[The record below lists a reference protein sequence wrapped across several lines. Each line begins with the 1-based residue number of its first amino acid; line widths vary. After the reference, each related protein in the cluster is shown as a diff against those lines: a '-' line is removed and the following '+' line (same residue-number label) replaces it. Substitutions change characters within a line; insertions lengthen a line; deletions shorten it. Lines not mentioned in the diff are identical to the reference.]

1 VDKNF
6 EYGRIYNEIAKGF
19 SEEKINK
26 KTFYFKH
33 PNFSEYFGIYN
44 NYDVILK
51 DVQRQGLPTEEDKI
65 KEAIEEG
72 WWSKEKEMEMQG
84 LKKTVE
90 NLIKTKSKLV
100 LPSQRE
106 GIDKQ
111 IRRTQG
117 ILMTFAKE
125 RNEIV
130 SFTAE
135 DYTSKRFLDETVIAL
150 TFKNRELTEYAFTQE
165 DYYNLSDG
173 FSDKIKGAFNKY
185 SNVFGALSL
194 KHVAASGFFQNLVY
208 LNEDAYSFWGKPTV
222 LCTKYQIDL
231 LVYGK
236 MYKNLIRNYAENGKP
251 VPDDVVSD
259 AEKFVLWVE
268 NQTPDKKGSPIKS
281 RKKTGG
287 NNMVSSTVG
296 ATPEDLKK
304 MGTQIDKLKGGKTL
318 LQMAQEAGGT
328 LEKEQYLKARENR

>member
-1 VDKNF
+1 MDKDF

-26 KTFYFKH
+26 KIFYFKH
-33 PNFSEYFGIYN
+33 PSFSEYFNIYN
-44 NYDVILK
+44 NYDLILK
-51 DVQRQGLPTEEDKI
+51 DVQRQGLPTEEEKI

-72 WWSKEKEMEMQG
+72 WWTKEKEMEMQG
-84 LKKTVE
+84 LKKTVA

-100 LPSQRE
+100 IPSQRDS
-106 GIDKQ
+106 IDKQ

-130 SFTAE
+130 NFTAE

-150 TFKNRELTEYAFTQE
+150 TFKNRELTEQAFSQE
-165 DYYNLSDG
+165 EYYNLSDS
-173 FSDKIKGAFNKY
+173 FSDKIKEAFNKY
-185 SNVFGALSL
+185 SNVFSASSL
-194 KHVAASGFFQNLVY
+194 KHVAASGFFQNLIY
-208 LNEDAYSFWGKPTV
+208 LNEDAYTFWGKPTV

-231 LVYGK
+231 LVYAK
-236 MYKNLIRNYAENGKP
+236 MYKNLIKNYAENGKP
-251 VPDDVVSD
+251 VPDDVVAD
-259 AEKFVLWVE
+259 PEKFVLWVE
-268 NQTPDKKGSPIKS
+268 NQSPDKKGAASKS
-281 RKKTGG
+281 RKKAGSH
-287 NNMVSSTVG
+287 NMVSSTVG

-304 MGTQIDKLKGGKTL
+304 MGTKIDKLAGGKTL
-318 LQMAQEAGGT
+318 LQMAQESGGT

>member
-1 VDKNF
+1 MDKDF

-26 KTFYFKH
+26 KTYYFKH
-33 PNFSEYFGIYN
+33 PSFSEYFNIYN
-44 NYDVILK
+44 NYDLILQS
-51 DVQRQGLPTEEDKI
+51 VRRQGLPTEEEKI

-72 WWSKEKEMEMQG
+72 WWSKDKEMEIQT
-84 LKKTVE
+84 LKKTVS
-90 NLIKTKSKLV
+90 NLIKTKSKLII
-100 LPSQRE
+100 PSQKE
-106 GIDKQ
+106 AIDKQ

-130 SFTAE
+130 NFTAE
-135 DYTSKRFLDETVIAL
+135 DYTAKRFIDETVIAL
-150 TFKNRELTEYAFTQE
+150 TYKNRELTEQAFSQDE
-165 DYYNLSDG
+165 YYNLSDG
-173 FSDKIKGAFNKY
+173 FSDKIKEAFNKY
-185 SNVFGALSL
+185 SNVFGALAL
-194 KHVAASGFFQNLVY
+194 KHIAASGFFQNLVY

-222 LCTKYQIDL
+222 QCTKYQIDL

-236 MYKNLIRNYAENGKP
+236 MYKNLIKNYAENGKP
-251 VPDDVVSD
+251 VPDDVVAD
-259 AEKFVLWVE
+259 PEKFVLWVE
-268 NQTPDKKGSPIKS
+268 NQTPDKKGVASKG
-281 RKKTGG
+281 RKKAGS

-304 MGTQIDKLKGGKTL
+304 MGTKIDKLAGGKTL
-318 LQMAQEAGGT
+318 LQMAEESGGT